1 MDRLQLCME
10 ELRRLA
16 KETEDPDCVVSA
28 EQAINDY
35 LQNEIDSEKCARTDR
50 QGYRRR
56 G

>member
-1 MDRLQLCME
+1 ME

-16 KETEDPDCVVSA
+16 KETEDPDCVVLD

-35 LQNEIDSEKCARTDR
+35 LQREVRLNGSAGD
-50 QGYRRR
+50 RRR

>member
-16 KETEDPDCVVSA
+16 KETEDPDCVVLA

-35 LQNEIDSEKCARTDR
+35 LQNEIDAL
-50 QGYRRR
+50 R
-56 G
+56 GA